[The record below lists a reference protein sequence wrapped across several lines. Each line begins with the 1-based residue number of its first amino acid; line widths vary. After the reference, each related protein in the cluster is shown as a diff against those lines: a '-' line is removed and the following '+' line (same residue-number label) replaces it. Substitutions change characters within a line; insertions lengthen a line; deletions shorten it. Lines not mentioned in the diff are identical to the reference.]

1 MKTRSYGLH
10 TIHQLDSIYNGQ
22 LNNSY
27 QKDGFGLQQT
37 FNFDTYIGYWKNNK
51 IEGLGLVILS
61 NGTFIYANFARNAI
75 DGMAI
80 IDNGHLLICGIYRDG
95 QIVGVGFEYNH

>member
-27 QKDGFGLQQT
+27 QKDGFGL
-37 FNFDTYIGYWKNNK
+37 
-51 IEGLGLVILS
+51 
-61 NGTFIYANFARNAI
+61 
-75 DGMAI
+75 
-80 IDNGHLLICGIYRDG
+80 
-95 QIVGVGFEYNH
+95 